1 MDGFPGNWITN
12 ETGSCFACCDCKPA
26 CASQGLGTFT
36 GDRGG
41 LACNSE
47 SATGQAA
54 F

>member
-1 MDGFPGNWITN
+1 MDGFPWNWITN
-12 ETGSCFACCDCKPA
+12 ETGSCSHFVIANPA